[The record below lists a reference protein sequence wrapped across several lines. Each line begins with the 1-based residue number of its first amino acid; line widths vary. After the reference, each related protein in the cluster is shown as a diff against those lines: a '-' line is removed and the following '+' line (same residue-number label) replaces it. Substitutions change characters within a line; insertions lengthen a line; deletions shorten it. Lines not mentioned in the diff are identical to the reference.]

1 MITKLKYYLY
11 FIIQN
16 SKIHLTKNVILD
28 LSRLKNEIDLN
39 DAFINKI
46 ISDLQ
51 YQDLNKI
58 TNLKFDK
65 LRG

>member
-1 MITKLKYYLY
+1 MITKLKYYLN

-46 ISDLQ
+46 ISDL
-51 YQDLNKI
+51 
-58 TNLKFDK
+58 
-65 LRG
+65 